1 MLEKKFK
8 KILDV
13 NIHYSKGLSKWA
25 ENTENLNDDALLEML
40 QNLMKEYQI
49 QTEILLKK
57 LKFEKEMYKRKCKFE
72 EKSERAELS
81 HSIRKTK
88 YEIKRKKKHNRKLF
102 KLFKKKIKID
112 LNNEYTEK
120 EQEFN
125 AYLESLK
132 PVIDDFSQ
140 EQVAAENETIS
151 SENECQGQREG

>member
-1 MLEKKFK
+1 M
-8 KILDV
+8 
-13 NIHYSKGLSKWA
+13 HYSKGLSKWA

-72 EKSERAELS
+72 EKRERAELS
-81 HSIRKTK
+81 YSIKKTK
-88 YEIKRKKKHNRKLF
+88 FEIKRKKKHNKKLF
-102 KLFKKKIKID
+102 KLFKKKVKID
-112 LNNEYTEK
+112 FNNEFSEK

-132 PVIDDFSQ
+132 PFIEDASNTQ
-140 EQVAAENETIS
+140 NMAENEAIT
-151 SENECQGQREG
+151 SENECQG